1 MICQKDQFWVAD
13 IQFMSSITLLN
24 YLVSNSNLN
33 KISLIKVPLRKVIKV
48 IVSLRE
54 MKNLISHNNAERE
67 SNVLNKNFY
76 VTF

>member
-67 SNVLNKNFY
+67 SNILNKKFY

>member
-1 MICQKDQFWVAD
+1 MICQKEQFWVAD

-67 SNVLNKNFY
+67 SNVLNKKFY

>member
-13 IQFMSSITLLN
+13 IQFMSSITSLN

-33 KISLIKVPLRKVIKV
+33 KIGLIKVPLRKVIKV

-67 SNVLNKNFY
+67 SNVLNKKFY

>member
-67 SNVLNKNFY
+67 SNVLNKKFY

>member
-1 MICQKDQFWVAD
+1 MICQKDQSWVAD

-67 SNVLNKNFY
+67 SNVLNKKFY

>member
-67 SNVLNKNFY
+67 SNVLHKKFY

>member
-54 MKNLISHNNAERE
+54 MKNLISHSNAERE
-67 SNVLNKNFY
+67 SNVLNKKFY